1 MKQLRSHTGKAL
13 MTVGML
19 FLTLPLMLLPV
30 SSNDSTEAVGHT
42 LPVGELKIADRVLTR
57 TMFTS
62 STPIPANAFVDG
74 HPSSVAE
81 QEMLIAARIKA
92 TTPKRVSRSVP
103 VRTPTARTTSTPPT
117 VDHGTDV
124 WSALAKC
131 ESGGDP
137 NAVSSN
143 RLYWGAFQ
151 FAIGTWHGIG
161 MSGVP
166 TDYDYGTQLAA
177 AKKLQSRSGWGQWP
191 RCARRLGLI

>member
-1 MKQLRSHTGKAL
+1 MKQLRSHTAKGL
-13 MTVGML
+13 MMVGML

-30 SSNDSTEAVGHT
+30 SSNDSTEAVGHM

-74 HPSSVAE
+74 HPSSVLE
-81 QEMLIAARIKA
+81 QEMLIAHRIKVTA
-92 TTPKRVSRSVP
+92 PRP
-103 VRTPTARTTSTPPT
+103 ARTKTIQKT
-117 VDHGTDV
+117 VSAPAAKAAVGDHGSDV

-177 AKKLQSRSGWGQWP
+177 AKRLQARSGWGQWP
-191 RCARRLGLI
+191 RCSRKLGLR